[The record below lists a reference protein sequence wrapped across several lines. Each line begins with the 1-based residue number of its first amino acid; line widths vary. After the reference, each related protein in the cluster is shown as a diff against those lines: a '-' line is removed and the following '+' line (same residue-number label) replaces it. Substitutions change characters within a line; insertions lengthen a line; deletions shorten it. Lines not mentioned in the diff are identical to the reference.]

1 MERPRSQE
9 LYSIRKLR
17 RKWEFRET
25 KAVNPGKE
33 MITRCGDLEPQL
45 CLENLLELRT
55 LVRHWDGIE
64 ARQNDFTE
72 GLSRRFHFLS
82 KNHCFKMPVPSF

>member
-25 KAVNPGKE
+25 KDGKPWE
-33 MITRCGDLEPQL
+33 R
-45 CLENLLELRT
+45 
-55 LVRHWDGIE
+55 
-64 ARQNDFTE
+64 NDNKMW
-72 GLSRRFHFLS
+72 GPRAAALSRKPAGTENSGQALGWDRS
-82 KNHCFKMPVPSF
+82 